1 MPMRTNL
8 AKCGLLFTLT
18 LLAAVLLGGCA
29 AATPAERI
37 ARRYPLEAPRSDTL
51 PIHVVVDSKRV
62 EFTNSTGTVFGPSV
76 LWLNQW
82 YSVAIDG
89 MAVGQTLSIPISAFV
104 DEHGKQMRG
113 GGFFA
118 TEAPERVIAAELRT
132 ADGLHGMPV
141 VEPNTT
147 SR

>member
-1 MPMRTNL
+1 MPHRRLLTIPL
-8 AKCGLLFTLT
+8 ALLLT
-18 LLAAVLLGGCA
+18 LHVGCA
-29 AATPAERI
+29 STTPSTQR
-37 ARRYPLEAPRSDTL
+37 ARRYPSGATHGGTL
-51 PIHVVVDSKRV
+51 PIQVIVDGRRV
-62 EFTNSTGTVFGPSV
+62 EFTNTTGTVFGPSE

-89 MAVGQTLSIPISAFV
+89 LTVGETVSIPIARFI
-104 DEHGKQMRG
+104 DEHGQQMRG

-118 TEAPERVIAAELRT
+118 TEAPERIVYAELRT
-132 ADGLHGMPV
+132 GDTLRGMPV

>member
-1 MPMRTNL
+1 MLPLVAL
-8 AKCGLLFTLT
+8 AMLS
-18 LLAAVLLGGCA
+18 GCA
-29 AATPAERI
+29 ATTPVDRA
-37 ARRYPLEAPRSDTL
+37 ARRYPTGADRGLTL
-51 PIHVVVDSKRV
+51 PIQVVVDSRRV

-82 YSVAIDG
+82 YSVEINGLAIG
-89 MAVGQTLSIPISAFV
+89 ETISIPISRFI
-104 DEHGKQMRG
+104 DEHGQQMRG

-118 TEAPERVIAAELRT
+118 SESPERVVLAELRT
-132 ADGLHGMPV
+132 SDGLHGMPV

>member
-1 MPMRTNL
+1 M
-8 AKCGLLFTLT
+8 A
-18 LLAAVLLGGCA
+18 GCA
-29 AATPAERI
+29 TTTPTERV
-37 ARRYPLEAPRSDTL
+37 ARRYPTGAPQGAPL
-51 PIHVVVDSKRV
+51 PIQVVVDSRRV

-82 YSVAIDG
+82 YSVVIDG
-89 MAVGQTLSIPISAFV
+89 MTIGETISIPIAQFI
-104 DEHGKQMRG
+104 DEHGQQMRG

-118 TEAPERVIAAELRT
+118 TEAPERIILAELG
-132 ADGLHGMPV
+132 ADDGLHGMPV

>member
-1 MPMRTNL
+1 MRTNL
-8 AKCGLLFTLT
+8 AKTGLLSVCAF
-18 LLAAVLLGGCA
+18 LLLGCA

-37 ARRYPLEAPRSDTL
+37 ARTYPLHEARGATL
-51 PIHVVVDSKRV
+51 PIQVVVDSRRV
-62 EFTNSTGTVFGPSV
+62 EFTNSTGTVFGPSE

-82 YSVAIDG
+82 YSVAIEG
-89 MAVGQTLSIPISAFV
+89 LAVGQTLSIPISAFV
-104 DEHGKQMRG
+104 DEHGEQMRG

-118 TEAPERVIAAELRT
+118 TESPERIVYAELRT
-132 ADGLHGMPV
+132 EDGLRGMPV